1 MFEAIADLFS
11 TVASGGA
18 TGLLGTL
25 ISGVLGLFKAK
36 QDLKREIALRRL
48 DIELAQAE
56 GASAE
61 RVAVLDLEART
72 VEAEYE
78 ALTASYREA
87 ARRWSKPGDHWAII
101 WVDVL
106 RGATRPGLTWLHLV
120 LVAVI
125 FFALSLAEAV
135 AVHPLQK
142 LIVHAVLYVYVSASV
157 WWFGGRQ
164 VEKFLPAAGAR

>member
-1 MFEAIADLFS
+1 MLEAITDLFS

-18 TGLLGTL
+18 TGLLGTA
-25 ISGVLGLFKAK
+25 ISGLLGLFKAK

-61 RVAVLDLEART
+61 RVAALDLEARET
-72 VEAEYE
+72 EAEFE

-87 ARRWSKPGDHWAII
+87 AQRWSKPGDHWSIV

-106 RGATRPGLTWLHLV
+106 RGATRPGLTWLHLG
-120 LVAVI
+120 LVAVM
-125 FFALSLAEAV
+125 FFWMAAVEAM

-164 VEKFLPAAGAR
+164 VEKFLPKAGGR

>member
-1 MFEAIADLFS
+1 MLESIADLFS
-11 TVASGGA
+11 TVVSGGA
-18 TGLLGTL
+18 TGLLGTA
-25 ISGVLGLFKAK
+25 ISGLLGLFKAK

-61 RVAVLDLEART
+61 RVAALDLEARKA
-72 VEAEYE
+72 EAEFE

-106 RGATRPGLTWLHLV
+106 RGATRPGLTWLHAA
-120 LVAVI
+120 LVAGI
-125 FFALSLAEAV
+125 FFALFLAETV

-142 LIVHAVLYVYVSASV
+142 LIVHAVLFVYVSASV

-164 VEKFLPAAGAR
+164 VEKFLPPAGVR